1 MKLNKVNTVKFNGEE
16 VDRTMYNGERVWNAW
31 ESAVGEPPLTLLN
44 SLGKNMKALYV
55 TGGEGGTGDLNEETG
70 LYEIPVTVRG
80 KNILYTDPTRRD
92 CNWFESAKIIEN
104 GVIAKGASNP
114 SEKASSYLNGMYM
127 PGHNGDMYIEAGS
140 VVTVS
145 ADVCVLELSENYENN
160 CLTNIYLYGAVN
172 MASYKEHR
180 LNADGSVKRIS
191 ESYTVTTSGKYYPR
205 FALRSNTL
213 KITNVQV
220 AINDTDTAYE
230 PYVKEQTVTVSLP
243 APIQEDETQKLPEAI
258 PTVKGTTV
266 IEVKTAVTPKMLEGK
281 YKRVES

>member
-16 VDRTMYNGERVWNAW
+16 VDRTMYNGERVWDAW

-80 KNILYTDPTRRD
+80 KNILHTDPTRHY
-92 CNWFESAKIIEN
+92 CTYVEYAKATETGI
-104 GVIAKGASNP
+104 IAKGASNP
-114 SEKASSYLNGMYM
+114 SEKAGSYLNGYCDA
-127 PGHNGDMYIEAGS
+127 GFSGTYIEAGS
-140 VVTVS
+140 IATVS
-145 ADVCVLELSENYENN
+145 ADVRVLELSENYENN
-160 CLTNIYLYGAVN
+160 CLITFALYGAVN
-172 MASYKEHR
+172 LSTKSNS

-191 ESYTVTTSGKYYPR
+191 ASYTVTTSGLYYPR
-205 FALRSNTL
+205 MYLRSNTL
-213 KITNVQV
+213 EISNVQI

-230 PYVKEQTVTVSLP
+230 PYVKKQKVTVSLP
-243 APIQEDETQKLPEAI
+243 APIQEGETQKLPETI